1 MPLSHNRNANF
12 INRIKVSMHKLAD
25 SKKANKHVHKENQS
39 GRLKADEKRV
49 QELAN
54 CFAEFECDPFDS
66 THTVVTTL
74 HSGEVASV
82 KLEEDFATT
91 PTQGEKLVGDF
102 FKERIFSR
110 DKEFDATM
118 QRNSRGSFTNQPKLE
133 KNSNLMQNKTVEM
146 ENKVT
151 VEVVSIAEKKV
162 SLEEIM
168 NHQITDECL
177 SIFKT
182 NGSIAKV
189 QKS

>member
-1 MPLSHNRNANF
+1 
-12 INRIKVSMHKLAD
+12 MHKLAD

-39 GRLKADEKRV
+39 GRLKADEKGV
-49 QELAN
+49 QELGN

-74 HSGEVASV
+74 HSGDVASV
-82 KLEEDFATT
+82 KLEEDFATA
-91 PTQGEKLVGDF
+91 PTLGEKLAGDF

-118 QRNSRGSFTNQPKLE
+118 HRNSRGSFTNQPKLE

-168 NHQITDECL
+168 NHRITDEFL

>member
-1 MPLSHNRNANF
+1 
-12 INRIKVSMHKLAD
+12 MH
-25 SKKANKHVHKENQS
+25 
-39 GRLKADEKRV
+39 
-49 QELAN
+49 
-54 CFAEFECDPFDS
+54 
-66 THTVVTTL
+66 
-74 HSGEVASV
+74 
-82 KLEEDFATT
+82 
-91 PTQGEKLVGDF
+91 
-102 FKERIFSR
+102 
-110 DKEFDATM
+110 
-118 QRNSRGSFTNQPKLE
+118 RNSRGSFTNQPKLE

-168 NHQITDECL
+168 NHRITDECL